1 MGFKC
6 VVIALAFVAC
16 LCMTAF
22 AMGPKNEYVEPEF
35 PGEDMSGS
43 QIYQEV
49 REGVYDDLKDS
60 ALSFRNESLFTIRKF
75 ARASMRTRKMRLCL
89 FKTRAYLL

>member
-22 AMGPKNEYVEPEF
+22 AHGSKERVVEPEF

-49 REGVYDDLKDS
+49 REGVYDDLK
-60 ALSFRNESLFTIRKF
+60 
-75 ARASMRTRKMRLCL
+75 
-89 FKTRAYLL
+89 